1 MKRTILIVAIA
12 ISAFAIQLNAQTIQQ
27 TNIIPIN
34 SALNTVV
41 QLQPIQFSFEKDWA
55 QKLKLPTSRSGFNIA
70 NLRTTNPE
78 LIVNQYLNYTSGKNN
93 NQTAIVQQVDYDTLI
108 PLLVGSIKEQQAQIE
123 ALKAE
128 INTLKTKSAK

>member
-12 ISAFAIQLNAQTIQQ
+12 MSAFVIQLNAQTIQQ
-27 TNIIPIN
+27 TNITPIN
-34 SALNTVV
+34 NALNTVV

-55 QKLKLPTSRSGFNIA
+55 QKLKLPASRSGFNIA
-70 NLRTTNPE
+70 NLQTTNPE

-93 NQTAIVQQVDYDTLI
+93 NQTAIVQQVNYDTLI

>member
-12 ISAFAIQLNAQTIQQ
+12 MSAFAIQLKAQTIKQ
-27 TNIIPIN
+27 TNITPIN
-34 SALNTVV
+34 NALTTVV
-41 QLQPIQFSFEKDWA
+41 QLQPVQYSFEKDWA
-55 QKLKLPTSRSGFNIA
+55 QKLKLQTPQSGFDIA
-70 NLRTTNPE
+70 DLQKTNPN

-93 NQTAIVQQVDYDTLI
+93 NQTAVVQQVNYDTLI

-128 INTLKTKSAK
+128 LNALKAKTAR